1 MSKLL
6 TLIDDIKQQISDNQY
21 KLIVEELA
29 EEQEQKLSISKI
41 KAVIPFLKKDND
53 EDCDDHCYGVFQEIF
68 IFIVPTSFVVQKNLS
83 PGIIVP
89 LILLYE
95 ASINHDENFFENNIL
110 RQHLQ
115 CSHIHVQSTAIIN
128 IEQINP

>member
-6 TLIDDIKQQISDNQY
+6 TLIDDIKQQISDNEY

-29 EEQEQKLSISKI
+29 QQQKRKLSKI

-53 EDCDDHCYGVFQEIF
+53 EDCDDHCYGVFQEVF
-68 IFIVPTSFVVQKNLS
+68 IFIVPTSFVVEKNLS
-83 PGIIVP
+83 SGMIVS

-115 CSHIHVQSTAIIN
+115 CSHIHVQSAAIIE